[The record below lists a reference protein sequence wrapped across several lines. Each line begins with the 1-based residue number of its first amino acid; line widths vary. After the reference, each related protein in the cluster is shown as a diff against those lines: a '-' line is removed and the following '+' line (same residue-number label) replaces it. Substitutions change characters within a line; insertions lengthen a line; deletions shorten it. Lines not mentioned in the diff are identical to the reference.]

1 MAARHL
7 KDTDRKNSDDFK
19 VFKNILEIFYAIK
32 FQKLN
37 SS

>member
-7 KDTDRKNSDDFK
+7 KDTDRKNSDDLK
-19 VFKNILEIFYAIK
+19 VLKNIFEIFYAIK
-32 FQKLN
+32 LKKLN